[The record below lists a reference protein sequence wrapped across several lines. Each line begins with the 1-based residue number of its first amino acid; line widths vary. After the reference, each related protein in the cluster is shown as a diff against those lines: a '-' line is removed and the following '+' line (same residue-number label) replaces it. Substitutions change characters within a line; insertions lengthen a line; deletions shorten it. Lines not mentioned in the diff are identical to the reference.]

1 VTDVI
6 EETACGINGCAP
18 VNTVTADG
26 IAAEPM
32 LTLEIDVISD
42 AICPWCWVGKRRLD
56 RALAALAPEISATVS
71 WKPFELNP
79 GMPKAGL
86 NRREY
91 RSRKFGT
98 WEHSQALDAQ
108 VASVGSQ
115 DGLEFR
121 HDLIERTPNTLDA
134 HRLIWLAGREGLQD
148 AVVEGLFSAYFH
160 EGRDVGDHE
169 VLLAVGSAAGLNPEH
184 VSALLASDKGITE
197 VRAEIER
204 AGRLDVSGVPTVVV
218 NGRSLFS
225 GAIRPQLIEA
235 RLRDAAS
242 APARR

>member
-1 VTDVI
+1 MTDVI

-26 IAAEPM
+26 IAAQPM

-108 VASVGSQ
+108 VA
-115 DGLEFR
+115 
-121 HDLIERTPNTLDA
+121 
-134 HRLIWLAGREGLQD
+134 
-148 AVVEGLFSAYFH
+148 
-160 EGRDVGDHE
+160 
-169 VLLAVGSAAGLNPEH
+169 
-184 VSALLASDKGITE
+184 
-197 VRAEIER
+197 
-204 AGRLDVSGVPTVVV
+204 
-218 NGRSLFS
+218 
-225 GAIRPQLIEA
+225 
-235 RLRDAAS
+235 
-242 APARR
+242 